1 MYTVKYTGCPLLKN
15 KLIVFNHSGPPP
27 ALKLTKVIGKSKREL
42 ANIGGITPAVLIFN
56 GKCEDSATLFPAP
69 GCLLGY
75 CIVILLCALS
85 MKTINAMTEM
95 DIINKNTINRRELV

>member
-1 MYTVKYTGCPLLKN
+1 MRRRLSLTCKQLDTQDALYLKN
-15 KLIVFNHSGPPP
+15 KLTVFNHSGPPP

-69 GCLLGY
+69 GCLFGILY
-75 CIVILLCALS
+75 CNSSLRSFYENHKCY
-85 MKTINAMTEM
+85 
-95 DIINKNTINRRELV
+95 D